1 MPGLVQPL
9 LLDQEQ
15 WRATLERV
23 GQTPHHALGL
33 IYIGDRDPDDV
44 SVEDFPEYGCLVKVH
59 AVNHEDQQLQVVA
72 QGLSVRETEK
82 LVRRL
87 QGEDDSGK
95 KRTQTEPKAD
105 PNVVRLENDLTE
117 KLGAR
122 VKLQQASGGKGKLVI
137 NYNSLD
143 ELEGILEHIK

>member
-72 QGLSVRETEK
+72 E
-82 LVRRL
+82 
-87 QGEDDSGK
+87 
-95 KRTQTEPKAD
+95 
-105 PNVVRLENDLTE
+105 
-117 KLGAR
+117 
-122 VKLQQASGGKGKLVI
+122 
-137 NYNSLD
+137 
-143 ELEGILEHIK
+143 